1 MDVKVHQGNTVTPQ
15 MWTLQGKPLTGLRLV
30 TPFPEISSTDI
41 TVALKLKTGVPKFIS
56 CEGVKRKT
64 ANGLQGSFYTDTI
77 PKSLH

>member
-30 TPFPEISSTDI
+30 TPFPEISF

-77 PKSLH
+77 LKSLH